1 MLVCRGLRITSR
13 DRLRAEGEVPD
24 FSRGETPRGHR
35 ADSLAGAGN
44 VSGPEEFFQRFSAES
59 RDHLRIGHAF
69 DAPELLKAEQAGAV
83 AHERGPVELAH
94 HATFLG
100 GETGLVERRFGVFLE
115 ERAVAGRGETVEET
129 VEPQRP
135 GAGGEVE
142 EVSAFELFDAFE
154 LRVHRKTSFFASLRL
169 TGPRPIRALCYAM
182 TCARRGVSL
191 RPASLAA
198 PRTAPPPSRWSS
210 AGSSSGGFSSRA
222 A

>member
-69 DAPELLKAEQAGAV
+69 DAPELLKAEEAGAV

-94 HATFLG
+94 HAAFLG
-100 GETGLVERRFGVFLE
+100 GETGLFERGFRVVLE
-115 ERAVAGRGETVEET
+115 ERAVGGHGEAVEET
-129 VEPQRP
+129 VEPQGP
-135 GAGGEVE
+135 GTGGEVE
-142 EVSAFELFDAFE
+142 EVGALEFFDAFE
-154 LRVHRKTSFFASLRL
+154 LRVQSRSFASLR
-169 TGPRPIRALCYAM
+169 M
-182 TCARRGVSL
+182 TSL
-191 RPASLAA
+191 R
-198 PRTAPPPSRWSS
+198 R
-210 AGSSSGGFSSRA
+210 
-222 A
+222 